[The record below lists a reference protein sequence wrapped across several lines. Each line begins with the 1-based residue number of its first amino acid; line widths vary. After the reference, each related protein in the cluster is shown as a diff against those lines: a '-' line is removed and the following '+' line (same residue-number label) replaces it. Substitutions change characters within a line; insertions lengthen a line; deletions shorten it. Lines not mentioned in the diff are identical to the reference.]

1 MRPPFWKLFLISLS
15 LVSTLMP
22 RCTRNCSIA
31 LAKKTLILTASTHQ
45 SQISLSCKLEKV
57 SGSHSVPGLIWPL
70 TSLTWLFH
78 AFPNRWRPR
87 PQLDDGPQSMVEVLG
102 HQPLGPWVAQ
112 HHTASLHA
120 GTTETYHMY
129 QYLMLYDLLYV
140 AHYYIYIF
148 PNTFVD
154 LPNGM
159 QNCNNIWL
167 GMGTLYA
174 ATAGQ
179 SPGVARTYIYIYI
192 L

>member
-1 MRPPFWKLFLISLS
+1 MPTIIVHPCPSRSVVQKLRSQQTVDAPTFLEALS
-15 LVSTLMP
+15 NQLVP
-22 RCTRNCSIA
+22 RINSYAPLYKKLLHFSCE
-31 LAKKTLILTASTHQ
+31 KTLILTASTHQ

-129 QYLMLYDLLYV
+129 QYIMLYDLY
-140 AHYYIYIF
+140 
-148 PNTFVD
+148 
-154 LPNGM
+154 M
-159 QNCNNIWL
+159 
-167 GMGTLYA
+167 
-174 ATAGQ
+174 
-179 SPGVARTYIYIYI
+179 
-192 L
+192 